1 MKYLVNNDLHDFE
14 KFLKNK
20 VPYGDLT
27 LMLKDGT
34 TKLYDVTCECDK
46 LGNASFQH
54 EGNKIFS
61 FQISRILYTV
71 DVNTQI
77 DVSDIVEHSPFVA
90 PDNSYFK
97 SNESYIV
104 KYIVSGDNRVN
115 TGILKCHEA
124 IRLLDGKFIFDMNA
138 TILSSR
144 KLIL

>member
-1 MKYLVNNDLHDFE
+1 MKYLVNNDLNDFE
-14 KFLKNK
+14 KFLKTK

-34 TKLYDVTCECDK
+34 TKLYDVTCKCDK

-61 FQISRILYTV
+61 FQISRILYTIDV
-71 DVNTQI
+71 DTQI
-77 DVSDIVEHSPFVA
+77 DVSDIVEHSPFVT